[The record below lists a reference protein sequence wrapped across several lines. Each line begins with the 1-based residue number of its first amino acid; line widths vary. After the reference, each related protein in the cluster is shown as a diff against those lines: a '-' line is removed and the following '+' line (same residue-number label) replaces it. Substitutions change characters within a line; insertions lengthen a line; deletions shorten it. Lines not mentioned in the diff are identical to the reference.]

1 MVNVT
6 FRTITSSFLG
16 MDTVTNTNET
26 SFDPDDL
33 GYTPEPNNTL
43 EHFLNVIKLL
53 IGLVG
58 AVGNGLVCYVIF
70 KVRKQ
75 QNYTNSLIV
84 SQAAIDF
91 LTSLILIATTISF
104 AVDAQPPSNHGLA
117 VIFCIFWHG
126 RIFLFSCWAIST
138 FNLVAIAIERYLA
151 IIHPIWYHQTF
162 TRKHAWI
169 LATMAWLIAP
179 IMQTILGARQL
190 VLRDGQCEAI
200 STPKEQAILGVL
212 VFLWDYFIP
221 LAIMTFAFICI
232 GIRLNQLKTPPVS
245 ESNNNHDNE
254 VREKIMKRRNV
265 TKTLFTVFA
274 LYVICWS
281 PEQITFLQ
289 FNLGGK
295 LEFGG
300 VWHSIALILA
310 ISNSAVNPFVYALR
324 FKQYKQG
331 VKSLLSKLKTCS
343 HL

>member
-1 MVNVT
+1 MDYVT
-6 FRTITSSFLG
+6 
-16 MDTVTNTNET
+16 DTNET
-26 SFDPDDL
+26 SFDSYDL

-53 IGLVG
+53 IGFVG
-58 AVGNGLVCYVIF
+58 ALGNGLVCYVIF

-84 SQAAIDF
+84 SQSTIDF

-117 VIFCIFWHG
+117 VLFCIFWHG
-126 RIFLFSCWAIST
+126 RIILFSCWAIST

-162 TRKHAWI
+162 TKKHALI
-169 LATMAWLIAP
+169 LATTAWLIAP
-179 IMQTILGARQL
+179 IMKTILGARQN
-190 VLRDGQCEAI
+190 VLRDGQCVAVSPPI
-200 STPKEQAILGVL
+200 QQAILGVFT
-212 VFLWDYFIP
+212 FLWDYFIP
-221 LAIMTFAFICI
+221 LAIMAFAFIRI
-232 GIRLNQLKTPPVS
+232 GIRLNQMKTPAS
-245 ESNNNHDNE
+245 ESNNNE
-254 VREKIMKRRNV
+254 IREKIMKRRNV
-265 TKTLFTVFA
+265 TKSMFTVFA

-289 FNLGGK
+289 FNLGGE

-310 ISNSAVNPFVYALR
+310 TSNSAVNPFVYALR
-324 FKQYKQG
+324 FKQYKEG
-331 VKSLLSKLKTCS
+331 VKSLFSKLKTCS